1 MSAAVASRPIV
12 ARSSTDRALLRGFLE
27 RDRIFSA
34 YAVCDLDEREFGRA
48 RWAVAMAGNQL
59 VAVGMEYVGPTPQS
73 MFVLGHNDGIAAIL
87 RDVLRPR
94 AAYISA
100 APVAIPAI
108 TASYKVESGP
118 QMIRMRV
125 DRASFRPHPAP
136 VERLLPVEV
145 GELNRLY
152 QLGFAAWLPSGAV
165 AEGVYFGVRGGGR
178 LVAAAGTHVISR
190 EAKMGVVGNVMT
202 HTEYR
207 NRGLAK
213 AVTSA
218 VTAELLRYC
227 DDVVL
232 NVRADN
238 PPAIAAYRSLGYEE
252 HCRFEERLIRRNA
265 PTWPT
270 LPGPFRRFFGS
281 RPAAEVQLTY
291 DQAHPIEP
299 AADTSSDLVASSD
312 PVADDG
318 ETPATVHLTPAIP
331 GEPSAPEGAPTVGPE
346 PGTPEES

>member
-1 MSAAVASRPIV
+1 VTALAPPRPIV
-12 ARSSTDRALLRGFLE
+12 ARSSTDRAVLRGFLE
-27 RDRIFSA
+27 RDRIFAA

-48 RWAVAMAGNQL
+48 KWAVAMAGNHL
-59 VAVGMEYVGPTPQS
+59 VAVGMEYAGPTPQS
-73 MFVLGHNDGIAAIL
+73 MFVLGHNDGIVAIL

-108 TASYKVESGP
+108 TQSYKVEPGP

-165 AEGVYFGVRGGGR
+165 AEGVYFGVRVGGR
-178 LVAAAGTHVISR
+178 LVASAGTHVISR
-190 EAKMGVVGNVMT
+190 EARMGVVGNVMT

-207 NRGLAK
+207 GRGFAK

-238 PPAIAAYRSLGYEE
+238 PPAIAAYRALGYEE
-252 HCRFEERLIRRNA
+252 HYRFEERLIRRNA
-265 PTWPT
+265 PTWPAI
-270 LPGPFRRFFGS
+270 PGPFRRFFGT
-281 RPAAEVQLTY
+281 RATAEVQLTY

-299 AADTSSDLVASSD
+299 PADISS
-312 PVADDG
+312 
-318 ETPATVHLTPAIP
+318 TPIAES
-331 GEPSAPEGAPTVGPE
+331 GEPIAESGEPTATDDEPIEPTAPEGAPTTGPE

>member
-1 MSAAVASRPIV
+1 MTTITAGRGIV
-12 ARSSTDRALLRGFLE
+12 ARQTTDRAVLRGFLE
-27 RDRIFSA
+27 RDRLLAA

-48 RWAVAMAGNQL
+48 RWAVAMAGAQV
-59 VAVGMEYVGPTPQS
+59 VAVGMEYTGPTPQS

-100 APVAIPAI
+100 A
-108 TASYKVESGP
+108 TASLPALAQSYRVEPGP
-118 QMIRMRV
+118 AMVRMSV

-165 AEGVYFGVRGGGR
+165 AEGVYFGVRAGGR

-190 EAKMGVVGNVMT
+190 EARMGVVGNVMT
-202 HTEYR
+202 HAEYR

-232 NVRADN
+232 NVRSDN
-238 PPAIAAYRSLGYEE
+238 PPAIAAYRALGYEE
-252 HCRFEERLIRRNA
+252 QSRFEERLIRRTA
-265 PTWPT
+265 PSWPSI
-270 LPGPFRRFFGS
+270 PAPFRRFFGS
-281 RPAAEVQLTY
+281 RPAADAPLTY
-291 DQAHPIEP
+291 DQAHPMTPPSDTVSDPLADPPDPIAAAGEP
-299 AADTSSDLVASSD
+299 IAADGDPTSD
-312 PVADDG
+312 PIADD
-318 ETPATVHLTPAIP
+318 
-331 GEPSAPEGAPTVGPE
+331 EPSAGPGPDRSLEE
-346 PGTPEES
+346 PR

>member
-1 MSAAVASRPIV
+1 MTAVADGRPIV
-12 ARSSTDRALLRGFLE
+12 ARASTDRAVLRGFME

-48 RWAVAMAGNQL
+48 KWAVAMSGNHL
-59 VAVGMEYVGPTPQS
+59 VAVGMEYQGPTPQS

-94 AAYISA
+94 AAYIAA
-100 APVAIPAI
+100 APVAIPAV
-108 TASYKVESGP
+108 AQSYRVEPGP

-125 DRASFRPHPAP
+125 DRASFRPFPAP

-165 AEGVYFGVRGGGR
+165 AEGVYFGVRSGGR

-190 EAKMGVVGNVMT
+190 EARMGVVGNVMT

-218 VTAELLRYC
+218 VTQELLRYC

-232 NVRADN
+232 NVRSDN
-238 PPAIAAYRSLGYEE
+238 PPAIAAYRTLGYEE
-252 HCRFEERLIRRNA
+252 HCRFEERLIRRSA
-265 PTWPT
+265 PSWPV
-270 LPGPFRRFFGS
+270 PGPFRRFFGS
-281 RPAAEVQLTY
+281 RSSSGPSLTY
-291 DQAHPIEP
+291 DQAHRIAPPADTYSSPIADGGDVPAPES
-299 AADTSSDLVASSD
+299 AADT
-312 PVADDG
+312 
-318 ETPATVHLTPAIP
+318 
-331 GEPSAPEGAPTVGPE
+331 APESAIEAGPE
-346 PGTPEES
+346 PGAPEES

>member
-1 MSAAVASRPIV
+1 MSAVASPRPIV
-12 ARSSTDRALLRGFLE
+12 ARASTDRAVLRGFLE
-27 RDRIFSA
+27 RDRLFSA

-48 RWAVAMAGNQL
+48 KWAVAMAGNHL
-59 VAVGMEYVGPTPQS
+59 VAVGMEYAGPTPQS
-73 MFVLGHNDGIAAIL
+73 MFVLGHNDGIAAIM
-87 RDVLRPR
+87 RDALRPR

-108 TASYKVESGP
+108 TQSYKVEPGP

-165 AEGVYFGVRGGGR
+165 AEGVYFGVRVAGR
-178 LVAAAGTHVISR
+178 LVAAAGTHVVSR
-190 EAKMGVVGNVMT
+190 EARMGVVGNVMT

-207 NRGLAK
+207 GRGFAK

-238 PPAIAAYRSLGYEE
+238 PPAIAAYLSLGYEE
-252 HCRFEERLIRRNA
+252 HCRFEERLIRRSV
-265 PTWPT
+265 PSWPA

-281 RPAAEVQLTY
+281 RQAPDVQLTY

-299 AADTSSDLVASSD
+299 PADTSITPIAGS
-312 PVADDG
+312 G
-318 ETPATVHLTPAIP
+318 EPTAPD
-331 GEPSAPEGAPTVGPE
+331 GEPSAPEGASTAPAGAPTTGPE
-346 PGTPEES
+346 PVTPEES

>member
-1 MSAAVASRPIV
+1 MTALADGRPIV
-12 ARSSTDRALLRGFLE
+12 ARPSTDRAVLRGFLE
-27 RDRIFSA
+27 LDRLFAA

-48 RWAVAMAGNQL
+48 RWAVAMAGNHL
-59 VAVGMEYVGPTPQS
+59 VAVGMEYTGPTPQS

-100 APVAIPAI
+100 APAAIPAVAQAYRI
-108 TASYKVESGP
+108 EPGP

-125 DRASFRPHPAP
+125 DRAAFRPYPAP

-152 QLGFAAWLPSGAV
+152 QLGFAAWLPAGAV
-165 AEGVYFGVRGGGR
+165 AEGVYFGVRSGGR
-178 LVAAAGTHVISR
+178 LVAAAGTHVVSR
-190 EAKMGVVGNVMT
+190 EARMGVVGNVMT
-202 HTEYR
+202 HAEYR

-232 NVRADN
+232 NVRSDN
-238 PPAIAAYRSLGYEE
+238 PPAIAAYRTLGYEE
-252 HCRFEERLIRRNA
+252 VCRFEERLIRRSA
-265 PTWPT
+265 PSWPV
-270 LPGPFRRFFGS
+270 PGPFRRFFGP
-281 RPAAEVQLTY
+281 RPAAGVALTY
-291 DQAHPIEP
+291 DQAHRVG
-299 AADTSSDLVASSD
+299 ATADPSSD
-312 PVADDG
+312 PALVDPG
-318 ETPATVHLTPAIP
+318 ET
-331 GEPSAPEGAPTVGPE
+331 GAPDDAPPAGPE
-346 PGTPEES
+346 PGAPSEES

>member
-1 MSAAVASRPIV
+1 MTAVAAGRTIV
-12 ARSSTDRALLRGFLE
+12 ARSTTDRAVLRVFLE
-27 RDRIFSA
+27 RERLFAA
-34 YAVCDLDEREFGRA
+34 YAICDLDEREFGRA

-59 VAVGMEYVGPTPQS
+59 VAAGMEYTGPTPQS
-73 MFVLGHNDGIAAIL
+73 MFVLGGNDGIAAIL

-100 APVAIPAI
+100 AAEALPAVAQSYRIEPGPV
-108 TASYKVESGP
+108 
-118 QMIRMRV
+118 MIRMRV
-125 DRASFRPHPAP
+125 DRALFRPYPAP

-152 QLGFAAWLPSGAV
+152 QLGFAAWLPAGAV
-165 AEGVYFGVRGGGR
+165 AEGVYFGIRAAGR
-178 LVAAAGTHVISR
+178 LVAAAGTHVVSR
-190 EAKMGVVGNVMT
+190 EARMGVVGNVMT
-202 HTEYR
+202 QTEYR

-238 PPAIAAYRSLGYEE
+238 PPAIAAYRTLGYEE

-265 PTWPT
+265 PSWSS
-270 LPGPFRRFFGS
+270 LAGPFRRFFGP
-281 RPAAEVQLTY
+281 RPAEDAGLTY
-291 DQAHPIEP
+291 DQAHPMQQPAESSTDPTSDPTPDP
-299 AADTSSDLVASSD
+299 AADPA
-312 PVADDG
+312 AD
-318 ETPATVHLTPAIP
+318 H
-331 GEPSAPEGAPTVGPE
+331 GEPPAEQR
-346 PGTPEES
+346 PGDPPEESR